1 MHVTR
6 IDLHPDRYPAT
17 ERYPFG
23 LPIFRSTRAIA
34 LESPV
39 TVFVGENGTGKST
52 LLRALAQKAGIHI
65 WRFEDGAR
73 IEHNPYEERLADF
86 LDLSWVDGPVP
97 GSFFSSELFHDF
109 AELLEEW
116 ATTDP
121 GMLKHFGGRS
131 LLTQS
136 HGQSLMTY
144 FASRYRI
151 RGLYC
156 LDEPE
161 TALSPRRQLE
171 LVTIIEEMGRLG
183 HAQFVLAT
191 HSPLLMACAG
201 ARLLSFDG
209 PRVAP
214 IACEETPHYRVYEQF
229 FRTRDRGE
237 PRSSRPPSRG

>member
-1 MHVTR
+1 MHLTK
-6 IDLHPDRYPAT
+6 ITLEPERYPAT

-23 LPIFRSTRAIA
+23 LPIFRQTRALA
-34 LESPV
+34 LESPI

-52 LLRALAQKAGIHI
+52 LLRAVAQAAGIHI
-65 WRFEDGAR
+65 WRFEDGTR
-73 IEHNPYEERLADF
+73 IAPNPYEERLADF
-86 LDLSWVDGPVP
+86 LELSWVGGPVP
-97 GSFFSSELFHDF
+97 GAFFSSELFHDF

-116 ATTDP
+116 AATDP
-121 GMLKHFGGRS
+121 EMLKHFGGRS

-171 LVTIIEEMGRLG
+171 LVAIIEEMSRRG
-183 HAQFVLAT
+183 HAQFLLAT
-191 HSPLLMACAG
+191 HSPMLMACAG
-201 ARLLSFDG
+201 ARLFSFDG
-209 PRVAP
+209 PAVAP
-214 IACEETPHYRVYEQF
+214 IACEDTPHFRVYRQF
-229 FRTRDRGE
+229 FLGR
-237 PRSSRPPSRG
+237 